1 MIILIGMAGSGKS
14 TQGQILA
21 QHLKCP
27 WISVGNVLRAY
38 VSGKYA
44 KKMLAGEL
52 ISDQELFPLL
62 EKEFERIK
70 APSQEFILDGSPRT
84 MEQAEWLVEKV
95 KKQELK
101 MTAVIH
107 LNTDRDVAKA
117 RLLSRGRPDDHEKA
131 INERFA
137 EYEKVIIPIL
147 NYMHNQG
154 FPIYEINAEQPK
166 EEVDQDIEKFLIE
179 KLKP

>member
-21 QHLKCP
+21 EHLKCP
-27 WISVGNVLRAY
+27 WISVGNVLRAH
-38 VSGKYA
+38 VNGKYA
-44 KKMLAGEL
+44 KKLLAGEL

-62 EKEFERIK
+62 EKEFERIHAK
-70 APSQEFILDGSPRT
+70 SQEFILDGSPRT
-84 MEQAEWLVEKV
+84 MEQAEWLVGKV
-95 KKQELK
+95 KKHELK
-101 MTAVIH
+101 MTSVIH
-107 LNTDRDVAKA
+107 LNTNRDVAKA

-147 NYMHNQG
+147 SYMQNQG
-154 FPIYEINAEQPK
+154 FPIYEIDAEQPK
-166 EEVDQDIEKFLIE
+166 EKVDQDIEKFLSE
-179 KLKP
+179 KV